1 MNGKNEGSTG
11 HVLGIRCARCRAF
24 AAHKTSSPLGRRAD
38 VAHSALGY
46 GRRTS
51 SAGRRAAAHMRTQML
66 ALACTGASLTRS
78 RRRRIRIRCA
88 PQRSPPNP
96 KSRDRPDR
104 VGIVASG
111 IMQGACL
118 GRLLLV
124 RTIDMAC
131 CSAAQGASARGRI
144 ELYLMASCGERRR
157 RRGMQRW
164 ARNLQMESQDGQASP
179 PARLFLIPQAQ
190 P

>member
-1 MNGKNEGSTG
+1 MREVQSF
-11 HVLGIRCARCRAF
+11 RCSQNF
-24 AAHKTSSPLGRRAD
+24 SPLGRRAD
-38 VAHSALGY
+38 VAYSALGY

-51 SAGRRAAAHMRTQML
+51 SAGRRAAAHMRTQMP

-88 PQRSPPNP
+88 PQRSPQTQ
-96 KSRDRPDR
+96 RAATDQTRWVLWR
-104 VGIVASG
+104 LASC

-118 GRLLLV
+118 ERLLLV

-131 CSAAQGASARGRI
+131 CSAAQGASARGWIFLR
-144 ELYLMASCGERRR
+144 ASCGERRR

-179 PARLFLIPQAQ
+179 PARLFPIPQAQ